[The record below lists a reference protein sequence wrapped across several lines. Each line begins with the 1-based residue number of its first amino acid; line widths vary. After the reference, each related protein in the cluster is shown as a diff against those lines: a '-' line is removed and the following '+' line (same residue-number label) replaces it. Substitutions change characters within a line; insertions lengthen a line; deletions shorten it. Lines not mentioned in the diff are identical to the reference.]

1 MEDISI
7 KEKYEFYED
16 VFDNMPDALYVLDDK
31 GNMIYVNY
39 AMIKKFDIPRD
50 ELLRY
55 NVFDMYDDGLIDYV
69 ISKNVYEQKKEVVM
83 CQKIF
88 NSHGKEL
95 MQMVSQM
102 PILNDKGDIQY
113 IIGVMRDMEELMGY
127 YYDALNKYQ
136 TVKDIGSKRSDDNKL
151 LVYNSPQMSDLIR
164 ILNNV
169 APTDANIL
177 VQGESGTGKEVLA
190 EYIHQM
196 SERRD
201 KEMVRINCAAFPETL
216 LESELFGYEKGS
228 FTGALG
234 SGKKGLIET
243 ADGST
248 LFLDEINS
256 LPLALQGKILRTIE
270 TKMVQRIGS
279 DRPKKIDFR
288 LIVATNEDL
297 SECIKKKTFRADLYY
312 RLNVIPAIIPPLRD
326 RPSDIEPLIEY
337 FLNKYCKKYG
347 KEKTFGPEAMNVL
360 KNYSWPGNVRELK
373 NFVERIVLISASSVY
388 CIKSIPPQMLNGQL
402 LGPSSSGNGG
412 NSGCQFDIRMSLEE
426 NLNAFE
432 KQIIES
438 VVQQYGSGKSAAEV
452 LRVNQSTISRKM
464 AKYNISI

>member
-1 MEDISI
+1 MKDISI

-113 IIGVMRDMEELMGY
+113 IIGVMRDMEELIGY

-288 LIVATNEDL
+288 LIAATNEDL

-388 CIKSIPPQMLNGQL
+388 CIKSIPPKMLNGQL
-402 LGPSSSGNGG
+402 LSPSSSGNGG

>member
-1 MEDISI
+1 MKDISI

-113 IIGVMRDMEELMGY
+113 IIGVMRDMEELIGY

-288 LIVATNEDL
+288 LIAATNEDL

-388 CIKSIPPQMLNGQL
+388 CICL
-402 LGPSSSGNGG
+402 LYTSPSPR
-412 NSGCQFDIRMSLEE
+412 D
-426 NLNAFE
+426 
-432 KQIIES
+432 
-438 VVQQYGSGKSAAEV
+438 
-452 LRVNQSTISRKM
+452 
-464 AKYNISI
+464 

>member
-1 MEDISI
+1 MKDISI

-288 LIVATNEDL
+288 LIAATNEDL

-402 LGPSSSGNGG
+402 LSPSSSGNGG

>member
-1 MEDISI
+1 M
-7 KEKYEFYED
+7 
-16 VFDNMPDALYVLDDK
+16 
-31 GNMIYVNY
+31 
-39 AMIKKFDIPRD
+39 
-50 ELLRY
+50 
-55 NVFDMYDDGLIDYV
+55 
-69 ISKNVYEQKKEVVM
+69 
-83 CQKIF
+83 
-88 NSHGKEL
+88 
-95 MQMVSQM
+95 
-102 PILNDKGDIQY
+102 
-113 IIGVMRDMEELMGY
+113 
-127 YYDALNKYQ
+127 
-136 TVKDIGSKRSDDNKL
+136 
-151 LVYNSPQMSDLIR
+151 
-164 ILNNV
+164 
-169 APTDANIL
+169 
-177 VQGESGTGKEVLA
+177 
-190 EYIHQM
+190 
-196 SERRD
+196 
-201 KEMVRINCAAFPETL
+201 
-216 LESELFGYEKGS
+216 
-228 FTGALG
+228 G

-288 LIVATNEDL
+288 LIAATNEDL

-402 LGPSSSGNGG
+402 LSPSSSGNGG